1 VSLVKRPRVRTEPV
15 TAGIEPSPVFAPTNG
30 RDHKQAVVFGKG
42 DQVVH
47 PYHGAAVIEDL
58 VELDVF
64 GNARIYLKLCLPHGL
79 TLLVPVDSADQV
91 GLREVAS
98 KEEVSKVFDLLRA
111 AQGGISSIWS
121 RRYKANLAKLTSGDI
136 YQVSEVV
143 RDLSLSVG
151 EKGLS
156 TADTRMLAKA
166 REILLS
172 ELTLA
177 FDSTAEHAEAMLND
191 VLDERR

>member
-1 VSLVKRPRVRTEPV
+1 MSIVKRPRVRTEPL
-15 TAGIEPSPVFAPTNG
+15 TAGIEPSVFTPTNG
-30 RDHKQAVVFGKG
+30 RDHKQDVVFGKG

-79 TLLVPVDSADQV
+79 TLLVPVDSIDQV

-121 RRYKANLAKLTSGDI
+121 RRYKANLAKLVSGDI

-143 RDLSLSVG
+143 RDLSPRVG

>member
-1 VSLVKRPRVRTEPV
+1 VSIVKRPRVRTEPL
-15 TAGIEPSPVFAPTNG
+15 TAGIEPSPVLTPTNG
-30 RDHKQAVVFGKG
+30 RGHKQAVVFGKG

-64 GNARIYLKLCLPHGL
+64 GNARIYMKLCLPHGL

-121 RRYKANLAKLTSGDI
+121 RRYKANLAKLVSGDI

-143 RDLSLSVG
+143 RDLSLKVG

-177 FDSTAEHAEAMLND
+177 FDSTAEHAEAMLDD